1 METIETKKT
10 YLIDPR
16 DITVKED
23 FNARR
28 VFDITEL
35 AEQIKNFGVKNPL
48 KVKPYQTP
56 DKKTKYELVD
66 GERRY
71 RAIMFLIAENVD
83 CEATKKVEVQF
94 SEETS
99 RRDLLLTQI
108 LCNQG
113 KPFTDYEYA
122 LWYTK
127 MCHDEKGNKIM
138 SYTEAAKLISK
149 PAWHGALCSH
159 IMELSPECQEAFK
172 MDRINLATLR
182 RLKFAV
188 KDKMKKENPEVTKE
202 EIEAAVE
209 NIMKVTLQ
217 NNPFKKKRLTSKD
230 FDIAFRTSAEI
241 DTITIR
247 KGLSALKKYIDNY
260 TSKGYTFSPNLNM
273 QTILNELLKKEKE
286 NHIDVILE
294 KYLIKKE
301 VTVA

>member
-1 METIETKKT
+1 ME
-10 YLIDPR
+10 
-16 DITVKED
+16 
-23 FNARR
+23 
-28 VFDITEL
+28 
-35 AEQIKNFGVKNPL
+35 
-48 KVKPYQTP
+48 
-56 DKKTKYELVD
+56 
-66 GERRY
+66 
-71 RAIMFLIAENVD
+71 
-83 CEATKKVEVQF
+83 
-94 SEETS
+94 S
-99 RRDLLLTQI
+99 
-108 LCNQG
+108 
-113 KPFTDYEYA
+113 
-122 LWYTK
+122 
-127 MCHDEKGNKIM
+127 
-138 SYTEAAKLISK
+138 
-149 PAWHGALCSH
+149 
-159 IMELSPECQEAFK
+159 
-172 MDRINLATLR
+172 
-182 RLKFAV
+182 
-188 KDKMKKENPEVTKE
+188 KE